1 MTHSHLTKGTLND
14 IELCKL
20 PATLRT
26 SNVSVSKKYLMKLSD
41 KIIIMAYLNLAKKI
55 LNGIKLCKL
64 NGTTKI
70 WISS

>member
-1 MTHSHLTKGTLND
+1 MKTKKSQMTHSHLTKGTLND

-41 KIIIMAYLNLAKKI
+41 KINNN
-55 LNGIKLCKL
+55 NGIFKFSKEDF
-64 NGTTKI
+64 K
-70 WISS
+70 WY

>member
-41 KIIIMAYLNLAKKI
+41 KVNNN
-55 LNGIKLCKL
+55 NGIFKFSKEDF
-64 NGTTKI
+64 K
-70 WISS
+70 WY

>member
-41 KIIIMAYLNLAKKI
+41 KINNN
-55 LNGIKLCKL
+55 NGIFKFSKEDF
-64 NGTTKI
+64 K
-70 WISS
+70 WY

>member
-1 MTHSHLTKGTLND
+1 MTYSHLTKGTLND

-41 KIIIMAYLNLAKKI
+41 KINNN
-55 LNGIKLCKL
+55 NGIFKFSKEDF
-64 NGTTKI
+64 K
-70 WISS
+70 WY

>member
-1 MTHSHLTKGTLND
+1 MTHSHVTKGTLND

-41 KIIIMAYLNLAKKI
+41 KINNN
-55 LNGIKLCKL
+55 NGIFKFSKEDF
-64 NGTTKI
+64 K
-70 WISS
+70 WY

>member
-1 MTHSHLTKGTLND
+1 MKTKKSQMTHSHLTKGTLND

-41 KIIIMAYLNLAKKI
+41 KINNNNCIFKFSKEDFKWY
-55 LNGIKLCKL
+55 
-64 NGTTKI
+64 
-70 WISS
+70 

>member
-1 MTHSHLTKGTLND
+1 MKTKKSQMTYSHLTKGTLND

-41 KIIIMAYLNLAKKI
+41 KINNN
-55 LNGIKLCKL
+55 NGIFKFSKEDF
-64 NGTTKI
+64 K
-70 WISS
+70 WY

>member
-1 MTHSHLTKGTLND
+1 METKKSQMTHSHLTKGTLND

-41 KIIIMAYLNLAKKI
+41 KINNN
-55 LNGIKLCKL
+55 NGIFKFSKEDF
-64 NGTTKI
+64 K
-70 WISS
+70 WY